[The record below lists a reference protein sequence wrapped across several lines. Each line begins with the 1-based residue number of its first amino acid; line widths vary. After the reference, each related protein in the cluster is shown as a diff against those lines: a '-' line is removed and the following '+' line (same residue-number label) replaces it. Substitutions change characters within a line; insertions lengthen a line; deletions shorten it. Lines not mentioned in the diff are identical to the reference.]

1 MPRKEKK
8 DINIKKIA
16 SLAMLALAI
25 LMLLSLVSYS
35 GTDPG
40 FTHAADTSNI
50 HNLTGLV
57 GAYIADGLLLI
68 FGLGAFLIP
77 LMLAEYAW
85 LTFRDIKIGIIK
97 GISSVVLFFVIISL
111 IGVFF
116 GDAGVWGGSVKAGG
130 VIGLVVGKGLSAYLK
145 TWGSLVVLLTMFFAA
160 LVIGYDLKNAW
171 GAIKSL
177 VMLDKPAITR
187 PEKRIRE
194 DEPQEHAEPEKI
206 KDKKQEKKKKEPQIS
221 RLDTEKTKL
230 NEKFEQA
237 KLSFEGEYELPPRSL
252 LREVQNTGKEMTAK
266 ELNANAELITAKLRS
281 LNIEGEILQIR
292 PGPLITMYEFTP
304 APGIKINRIVS
315 LADDLSMALKASP
328 VRVVAPIPGKNAVG
342 IEVPNKNRR
351 TVFLKT
357 IIASSA
363 FINASSPLTVGLGT
377 DIEGAPVVIDLA
389 KMPHL
394 LIAGAT
400 GTGKSVGLNTMIL
413 SLLYR
418 CYPDELKFIMID
430 PKRIELSHYEGI
442 PHLLHPVVTD
452 SREALP
458 ILKWL
463 ISEMEMRYQLFKETT
478 VKSLD
483 TYNKKI
489 RSQNRNAETTLAI
502 RHEDGA
508 PPGILPRLVLVV
520 DEMADLTM
528 SNRETQEFIIRLAQ
542 MARAAGIHLIMAT
555 QRPSV
560 DVVTGLIKANFP
572 SRISFRVSQGVDSRT
587 ILDSNGA
594 EQLLGNGD
602 MLFLS
607 PGHQGLMRIH
617 GAYVTEEEVDS
628 VVNFI
633 REQKGPDYISDIE
646 EHIQAQVRDED
657 DGGDENGSID
667 EVYDEALE
675 FVTQKGS
682 ASISLVQRRFRIGY
696 NRAARII
703 EQMEREGV
711 VGPSDAAGKPRKVL
725 VKPYGKEMDE

>member
-1 MPRKEKK
+1 MPKK
-8 DINIKKIA
+8 DKRDINIKKIA
-16 SLAMLALAI
+16 SLVMLALA
-25 LMLLSLVSYS
+25 LLLLLSLVSYS

-50 HNLTGLV
+50 HNLIGLV

-85 LTFRDIKIGIIK
+85 LTFRNIKIGIIK
-97 GISSVVLFFVIISL
+97 GISSVVLFFVVISL

-116 GDAGVWGGSVKAGG
+116 GDSGIWGGSVKAGG
-130 VIGLVVGKGLSAYLK
+130 VIGLVVGNGLSAYLK

-171 GAIKSL
+171 SAIKSL
-177 VMLDKPAITR
+177 IMLDKPVITR

-194 DEPQEHAEPEKI
+194 VEPEEYVEPEKI
-206 KDKKQEKKKKEPQIS
+206 RETKQEKKKKEPQIS
-221 RLDTEKTKL
+221 RLDSEKTKI

-237 KLSFEGEYELPPRSL
+237 KLAFVGDYELPPRSL
-252 LREVQNTGKEMTAK
+252 LREVQTTGKEMTSK

-351 TVFLKT
+351 MVFLKT
-357 IIASSA
+357 IIAGSA
-363 FINASSPLTVGLGT
+363 FINAVAPLTVGLGT
-377 DIEGAPVVIDLA
+377 DIEGAPIVIDLA

-463 ISEMEMRYQLFKETT
+463 ITEMEMRYQLFKETT

-483 TYNKKI
+483 NYNKKI
-489 RSQNRNAETTLAI
+489 KSQNKNAETTLAI

-508 PPGILPRLVLVV
+508 PYGILPRLILVV

-628 VVNFI
+628 VVKFI
-633 REQKGPDYISDIE
+633 RDQKGPDYVSDIE
-646 EHIQAQVRDED
+646 EHIQALVKDDD
-657 DGGDENGSID
+657 DGGNVNGSID
-667 EVYDEALE
+667 EVYDEAME

-725 VKPYGKEMDE
+725 VKSYGKEMDE

>member
-1 MPRKEKK
+1 MPKK
-8 DINIKKIA
+8 VKRDINIKKIA
-16 SLAMLALAI
+16 SISMGALALF
-25 LMLLSLVSYS
+25 LLLSLVSYS
-35 GTDPG
+35 GTDPSYN
-40 FTHAADTSNI
+40 HAADTSNV
-50 HNLTGLV
+50 HNMMGLI
-57 GAYIADGLLLI
+57 GAYIADGLFWV

-77 LMLAEYAW
+77 LMIAEYAW
-85 LTFRDIKIGIIK
+85 LTFRDIKIGMIK
-97 GISSVVLFFVIISL
+97 GLSSIVMFFVILSL
-111 IGVFF
+111 IGVFA
-116 GDAGVWGGSVKAGG
+116 GDAGVFSGSVKAGG
-130 VIGLVVGKGLSAYLK
+130 AIGMAVGNGLRAYLK
-145 TWGSLVVLLTMFFAA
+145 TWGSLVVLLTMFSAS
-160 LVIGYDLKNAW
+160 LVLGYDLKNAW
-171 GAIKSL
+171 GAIRSL
-177 VMLDKPAITR
+177 IMLDRPVITR
-187 PEKRIRE
+187 PEKKAR
-194 DEPQEHAEPEKI
+194 DESDESIEPEKPRETRQ
-206 KDKKQEKKKKEPQIS
+206 DKKKKEPQIS
-221 RLDTEKTKL
+221 RLDSEKTKV

-237 KLSFEGEYELPPRSL
+237 KLAFVGDYELPPRSL
-252 LREVQNTGKEMTAK
+252 LREAQNTGKEMTAK

-363 FINASSPLTVGLGT
+363 FINATSLLTVGLGT
-377 DIEGAPVVIDLA
+377 DIEGAPIVIDLA

-418 CYPDELKFIMID
+418 CYPEEIKFIMID

-463 ISEMEMRYQLFKETT
+463 ITEMEMRYQLFKEMT

-483 TYNKKI
+483 SYNKKV
-489 RSQNRNAETTLAI
+489 RSQDKNAQTTLAI
-502 RHEDGA
+502 RHEDGF
-508 PPGILPRLVLVV
+508 PYGILPRLVLVV

-628 VVNFI
+628 VVRFI
-633 REQKGPDYISDIE
+633 RDQKGPDYVPDIE
-646 EHIQAQVRDED
+646 EHIQAQVRDD
-657 DGGDENGSID
+657 DNNDDAGGDID
-667 EVYDEALE
+667 AVYDEALE

-682 ASISLVQRRFRIGY
+682 ASISLIQRRFRIGY

-725 VKPYGKEMDE
+725 VKSYGKEMDE

>member
-1 MPRKEKK
+1 MPKK
-8 DINIKKIA
+8 DKRDINIKKIG
-16 SLAMLALAI
+16 SIAMGAFALF
-25 LMLLSLVSYS
+25 LLLSLVSYS

-40 FTHAADTSNI
+40 FTHASDTSNI
-50 HNLTGLV
+50 HNLIGII
-57 GAYIADGLLLI
+57 GAYIADGLYLI

-85 LTFRDIKIGIIK
+85 LTFRNIRIGIVK
-97 GISSVVLFFVIISL
+97 GISSVVLFFVILSL
-111 IGVFF
+111 IGVFS

-130 VIGLVVGKGLSAYLK
+130 VIGLVIGKGLRAYLK
-145 TWGSLVVLLTMFFAA
+145 TWGSLVVLLTMFSAA
-160 LVIGYDLKNAW
+160 LVLGYDLKNAW
-171 GAIKSL
+171 GAIRSL
-177 VMLDKPAITR
+177 IMLDRPVITR
-187 PEKRIRE
+187 SEKRTG
-194 DEPQEHAEPEKI
+194 DESDEVAEPEKPRETRQ
-206 KDKKQEKKKKEPQIS
+206 DKKKKEPQIA
-221 RLDTEKTKL
+221 RLDAEKTKVR
-230 NEKFEQA
+230 EKFEQA
-237 KLSFEGEYELPPRSL
+237 KLGFEGDYELPPRSL
-252 LREVQNTGKEMTAK
+252 LREIQNTGKEMTAK
-266 ELNANAELITAKLRS
+266 ELNANAELITAKLKS

-304 APGIKINRIVS
+304 SPGIKINRIVS
-315 LADDLSMALKASP
+315 LADDLSMALRASP

-351 TVFLKT
+351 MVFLRT
-357 IIASSA
+357 VISSSA
-363 FINASSPLTVGLGT
+363 FQTATSMITLGLGT

-418 CYPDELKFIMID
+418 CYPDEIKFIMID

-452 SREALP
+452 SKEALP

-463 ISEMEMRYQLFKETT
+463 ITEMEMRYQLFKELT

-483 TYNKKI
+483 SYNKKI
-489 RSQNRNAETTLAI
+489 RSQDKNAQTTLAV
-502 RHEDGA
+502 RHEDGS
-508 PPGILPRLVLVV
+508 PYGIMPRLVLVI
-520 DEMADLTM
+520 DEMADLTI
-528 SNRETQEFIIRLAQ
+528 SNRETQELIIRLAQ
-542 MARAAGIHLIMAT
+542 MARAAGIHLIVAT

-607 PGHQGLMRIH
+607 PGHQGLQRIH
-617 GAYVTEEEVDS
+617 GAYVSEEEVDS
-628 VVNFI
+628 VVRFI
-633 REQKGPDYISDIE
+633 KDQKGPDYVSDIE
-646 EHIQAQVRDED
+646 EHIQASVKD
-657 DGGDENGSID
+657 DGDNGDADNID
-667 EVYDEALE
+667 VVYDEAME

-682 ASISLVQRRFRIGY
+682 ASISLIQRRFRIGY

-725 VKPYGKEMDE
+725 VKSYGKEMDE

>member
-1 MPRKEKK
+1 MG
-8 DINIKKIA
+8 A
-16 SLAMLALAI
+16 LALF
-25 LMLLSLVSYS
+25 LLLALVSYKA
-35 GTDPG
+35 TDPG
-40 FTHAADTSNI
+40 FTHASDTSNI
-50 HNLTGLV
+50 YNYMGLI
-57 GAYIADGLLLI
+57 GAYIADGLYLI

-77 LMLAEYAW
+77 LMIAEYAW

-97 GISSVVLFFVIISL
+97 GISSIVMFFVILSL
-111 IGVFF
+111 IGVFS
-116 GDAGVWGGSVKAGG
+116 GEAGIFEGSVKAGG
-130 VIGLVVGKGLSAYLK
+130 LIGLVVGKGLRAYLK
-145 TWGSLVVLLTMFFAA
+145 TWGSLVVLLTMFSAA
-160 LVIGYDLKNAW
+160 LVLGYDLKNAW
-171 GAIKSL
+171 GAIRSL
-177 VMLDKPAITR
+177 IMLDRPVITR
-187 PEKRIRE
+187 PEKKARNE
-194 DEPQEHAEPEKI
+194 PGDESVEPEKPKEI
-206 KDKKQEKKKKEPQIS
+206 RQDKKKKEPQIS
-221 RLDTEKTKL
+221 RLDSEKTKV

-237 KLSFEGEYELPPRSL
+237 KLAFEGDYELPPRSL
-252 LREVQNTGKEMTAK
+252 LREAQNTGKEMTAK

-363 FINASSPLTVGLGT
+363 FVNATSLLTVGLGT
-377 DIEGAPVVIDLA
+377 DIEGAPIVIDLA

-418 CYPDELKFIMID
+418 CYPEEIKFIMID

-463 ISEMEMRYQLFKETT
+463 ITEMEMRYQLFKEMT

-483 TYNKKI
+483 SYNKKV
-489 RSQNRNAETTLAI
+489 RSQDKNAQTTLAV
-502 RHEDGA
+502 RHEDGF
-508 PPGILPRLVLVV
+508 PHGILPRLVLVV

-617 GAYVTEEEVDS
+617 GAFVTEEEVDS

-633 REQKGPDYISDIE
+633 KDQKGPDYVPDIE
-646 EHIQAQVRDED
+646 EHIKAQVTD
-657 DGGDENGSID
+657 DNDNDDAGGDID
-667 EVYDEALE
+667 AVYDEALE

-682 ASISLVQRRFRIGY
+682 ASISLIQRRFRIGY

>member
-1 MPRKEKK
+1 MPKK
-8 DINIKKIA
+8 DKRDINVKKIG
-16 SLAMLALAI
+16 SIAMGALALF
-25 LMLLSLVSYS
+25 LLLALVSYK

-50 HNLTGLV
+50 HNLIGLV
-57 GAYIADGLLLI
+57 GAYIADGFLLI
-68 FGLGAFLIP
+68 FGLGAFMIP

-85 LTFRDIKIGIIK
+85 LTFRNIRIGVIK
-97 GISSVVLFFVIISL
+97 GISSVVMFFVVLSI
-111 IGVFF
+111 IGVFS
-116 GDAGVWGGSVKAGG
+116 GDAGVFGSQVIAGG
-130 VIGLVVGKGLSAYLK
+130 IVGHAIGKGLLAYLK
-145 TWGSLVVLLTMFFAA
+145 TWGSLVVLLTMFSAA
-160 LVIGYDLKNAW
+160 LVLGYDLKNAW
-171 GAIKSL
+171 GAVRSL
-177 VMLDKPAITR
+177 IMLDR
-187 PEKRIRE
+187 PVISRSEKRTG
-194 DEPQEHAEPEKI
+194 DESEEPAEPERPREI
-206 KDKKQEKKKKEPQIS
+206 RQDKKKKEPQIS
-221 RLDTEKTKL
+221 RVDTEKTKI

-237 KLSFEGEYELPPRSL
+237 KLAFEGDYELPPRSL
-252 LREVQNTGKEMTAK
+252 LKEIQSTGKEMTAK
-266 ELNANAELITAKLRS
+266 ELNANAELITAKLKS

-315 LADDLSMALKASP
+315 LADDLSMALRASP

-342 IEVPNKNRR
+342 IEVPNKNRK
-351 TVFLKT
+351 TVFLRT
-357 IIASSA
+357 VISSTA
-363 FINASSPLTVGLGT
+363 FQSATSRITLGLGT

-418 CYPDELKFIMID
+418 CYPDEIKFIMID

-452 SREALP
+452 SKEALP

-463 ISEMEMRYQLFKETT
+463 ITEMETRYQLFKEMT
-478 VKSLD
+478 VKSLES
-483 TYNKKI
+483 YNKKV
-489 RSQNRNAETTLAI
+489 RAQDKNAQTTLAV
-502 RHEDGA
+502 RHQEGS
-508 PPGILPRLVLVV
+508 PYGIMPRLVLVV
-520 DEMADLTM
+520 DEMADLTI

-542 MARAAGIHLIMAT
+542 MARAAGIHLIVAT

-617 GAYVTEEEVDS
+617 GAYVSEEEVDS
-628 VVNFI
+628 VVSFI
-633 REQKGPDYISDIE
+633 RDQKGPDYVSDIE
-646 EHIQAQVRDED
+646 EHIQASVHED
-657 DGGDENGSID
+657 GDNGDEVSID
-667 EVYDEALE
+667 EVYDEAME
-675 FVTQKGS
+675 FITQKGS
-682 ASISLVQRRFRIGY
+682 ASISLIQRRFRIGY

-725 VKPYGKEMDE
+725 VRSYGKEMDE